1 MNLYI
6 SASNRKHNS
15 YNLLNKLRNENDIFL
30 SLADLDI
37 SEGADFYAA
46 RQEKIEKLLNT
57 ASRELSEKQKN
68 YWQDMNSKVDE
79 PFQYGYYEGWEIIIS
94 SF

>member
-15 YNLLNKLRNENDIFL
+15 YNLLNKLRNGNDIFL

-37 SEGADFYAA
+37 KYCIGCNAC
-46 RQEKIEKLLNT
+46 
-57 ASRELSEKQKN
+57 QKN
-68 YWQDMNSKVDE
+68 EGNQCVLKDDMNQIYNAKTK
-79 PFQYGYYEGWEIIIS
+79 
-94 SF
+94 